1 MDACECELWY
11 FVSSV
16 NANELTGSIE
26 MGVHNESEFIPL
38 VPSAIKHNHQKIVG
52 LCFMISFD
60 DMQSEVLSARARAQD
75 IPFDSVS
82 MIPMCRSSLSVSLNS
97 GVV

>member
-11 FVSSV
+11 FVSNV

-26 MGVHNESEFIPL
+26 MEVHNESEFIPL
-38 VPSAIKHNHQKIVG
+38 VPPAIKHDHQKVG

-60 DMQSEVLSARARAQD
+60 DMQSEILSARARAKH
-75 IPFDSVS
+75 PFRFGFDESHVSVFT
-82 MIPMCRSSLSVSLNS
+82 
-97 GVV
+97 